1 MSLTGSKDVQEGII
15 KIKNGILD
23 FAEKYNHLV
32 SDGEIADSDENNSSS
47 FLQRKVT
54 KTKKLF
60 RTRDDKSDSDSEN
73 EETPGKSLNFFSTTN
88 IQFFSK
94 SMNDIN
100 PLHVTR
106 KTQLQLYIFYFP
118 VLYREI

>member
-1 MSLTGSKDVQEGII
+1 MSLTGSKEDDEGTF

-32 SDGEIADSDENNSSS
+32 SDGEIADSDENNPTS

-73 EETPGKSLNFFSTTN
+73 EETPGKSLNFFLYYKHN
-88 IQFFSK
+88 IFF
-94 SMNDIN
+94 
-100 PLHVTR
+100 
-106 KTQLQLYIFYFP
+106 
-118 VLYREI
+118 

>member
-1 MSLTGSKDVQEGII
+1 MSLTGSKEVEEGTF

-32 SDGEIADSDENNSSS
+32 SDGEIADSDENNPTS

-88 IQFFSK
+88 IHIFF
-94 SMNDIN
+94 
-100 PLHVTR
+100 
-106 KTQLQLYIFYFP
+106 F
-118 VLYREI
+118 